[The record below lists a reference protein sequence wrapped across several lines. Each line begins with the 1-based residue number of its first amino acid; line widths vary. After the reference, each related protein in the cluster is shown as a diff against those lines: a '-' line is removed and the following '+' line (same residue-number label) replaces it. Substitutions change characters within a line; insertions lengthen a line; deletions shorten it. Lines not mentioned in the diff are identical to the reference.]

1 MTKMIFM
8 LDLTIKWLLFLC
20 RPGHRGRGA
29 GRHQIS
35 GTASASKAFRPGFT
49 SAQQSVKQL
58 QNQAKWRR
66 RASVGKCRSSG
77 DQEAA
82 NELWRQSIRE
92 VEDGWLNGPYY
103 MEEDVSKM
111 LGTSDWI
118 CKRRFPLKQTS
129 KARLTDDG
137 LEPGL
142 NSAFS
147 CDNKLQLMDMDAVV
161 SLANAVLQAFNGQ
174 RNFNIR
180 LSDGRVLEG
189 LVHPAWGVNARLLGR
204 TLDLT
209 AAYKQLAVSPSQN
222 FVRAL
227 VAYDPILKRPAY
239 FVFNA
244 LPFGATSSV
253 YSFNRVAKSLWHIM
267 VSLGGVWAT
276 QYSDD
281 YPNVK
286 LSPIAENSRAFMELI
301 LKLLGWRF
309 ASSGNKAEPPSEK
322 SKVIGVELD
331 FSNSCSGSIVVA
343 NKADRITDLVSLLGE
358 VVQNE
363 RLTSSELCA
372 GAVLWLFIETGH
384 GVLAKGDEAWVA
396 GAV

>member
-1 MTKMIFM
+1 M
-8 LDLTIKWLLFLC
+8 
-20 RPGHRGRGA
+20 
-29 GRHQIS
+29 
-35 GTASASKAFRPGFT
+35 
-49 SAQQSVKQL
+49 
-58 QNQAKWRR
+58 
-66 RASVGKCRSSG
+66 
-77 DQEAA
+77 
-82 NELWRQSIRE
+82 
-92 VEDGWLNGPYY
+92 
-103 MEEDVSKM
+103 
-111 LGTSDWI
+111 
-118 CKRRFPLKQTS
+118 
-129 KARLTDDG
+129 
-137 LEPGL
+137 
-142 NSAFS
+142 
-147 CDNKLQLMDMDAVV
+147 
-161 SLANAVLQAFNGQ
+161 
-174 RNFNIR
+174 
-180 LSDGRVLEG
+180 
-189 LVHPAWGVNARLLGR
+189 
-204 TLDLT
+204 
-209 AAYKQLAVSPSQN
+209 
-222 FVRAL
+222 
-227 VAYDPILKRPAY
+227 AYDPILKRPAY

-309 ASSGNKAEPPSEK
+309 ASSGNKAEPPSGK
-322 SKVIGVELD
+322 SKVLGVELD